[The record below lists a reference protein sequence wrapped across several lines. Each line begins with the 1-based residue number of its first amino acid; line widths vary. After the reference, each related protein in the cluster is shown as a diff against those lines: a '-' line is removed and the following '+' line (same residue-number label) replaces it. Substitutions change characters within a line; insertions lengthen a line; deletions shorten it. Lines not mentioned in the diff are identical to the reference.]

1 MLAPPSACVKERV
14 EKAKAVIRP
23 APGASGCVPIL
34 RFNKSFWPISPE
46 AVQASATLHYIIE
59 LSE

>member
-1 MLAPPSACVKERV
+1 MLAPPGARVKVRV
-14 EKAKAVIRP
+14 EKVEAVIRP
-23 APGASGCVPIL
+23 APGASGRAPIL
-34 RFNKSFWPISPE
+34 RFNKSFSPVSPE

>member
-1 MLAPPSACVKERV
+1 MLAPPGACVKERV

-23 APGASGCVPIL
+23 ALGAPGRAPIL
-34 RFNKSFWPISPE
+34 RFNESFPPASPK
-46 AVQASATLHYIIE
+46 AIQASATLHYIIE

>member
-1 MLAPPSACVKERV
+1 MLAPQGARVKERV

-23 APGASGCVPIL
+23 TLGALGRAPIL
-34 RFNKSFWPISPE
+34 RFNENFSPQLPK
-46 AVQASATLHYIIE
+46 AVQASARLHYIIE